1 MEQPVLAGGRRNRE
15 YREETVRA
23 AAEIVTRHGGFIRSV
38 IRFQNGS
45 RFEEEDVFQEFFLML
60 IRKPVP
66 TDVRRLRSYL
76 YKAIVHHVVDLIRQ
90 QVCYRRNL
98 KKYAGEVRISINN
111 RSAGNA
117 FEDRGQRDAALA
129 YMVRH
134 LREREAQA
142 FMLKYR
148 DNCSIGEIAAR
159 MGVERRTVSRY
170 LSEGLKRLQRT
181 LAIE

>member
-1 MEQPVLAGGRRNRE
+1 MTGNRRNRE
-15 YREETVRA
+15 YCQEPVRTA
-23 AAEIVTRHGGFIRSV
+23 ADIVTRHGGFIRGV
-38 IRFQNGS
+38 IRFQNCS
-45 RFEEEDVFQEFFLML
+45 RFDEEDVFQEFFLML
-60 IRKPVP
+60 VRKPVP
-66 TDVRRLRSYL
+66 PDVRCLRSYL
-76 YKAIVHHVVDLIRQ
+76 YKAIIHHVVDLIRH
-90 QVCYRRNL
+90 QVCYRRYL
-98 KKYAGEVRISINN
+98 KEYAEEVRISINN
-111 RSAGNA
+111 RPAGNA
-117 FEDRGQRDAALA
+117 FDDRRQRDAALA

>member
-1 MEQPVLAGGRRNRE
+1 MAGGRRNRKC
-15 YREETVRA
+15 REETVRA
-23 AAEIVTRHGGFIRSV
+23 AADIVTRHGGFIRGV
-38 IRFQNGS
+38 IRFQNCS
-45 RFEEEDVFQEFFLML
+45 RFEEDDLFQEFFLML

-66 TDVRRLRSYL
+66 PDVRRLRSYL
-76 YKAIVHHVVDLIRQ
+76 YKAIVHHIVDLIRH

-98 KKYAGEVRISINN
+98 KKYAEEIRISINN

-117 FEDRGQRDAALA
+117 VKQGRQRDAALA

-148 DNCSIGEIAAR
+148 DDCSIGEIAAR

-181 LAIE
+181 RAIE

>member
-1 MEQPVLAGGRRNRE
+1 MAGGRRNRKC
-15 YREETVRA
+15 REETVRA
-23 AAEIVTRHGGFIRSV
+23 AADIVTRHGGFIRGV
-38 IRFQNGS
+38 IRFQNCS
-45 RFEEEDVFQEFFLML
+45 RFDEEDVFQEFFLML
-60 IRKPVP
+60 LRKPVP
-66 TDVRRLRSYL
+66 PDVRRLRSYL
-76 YKAIVHHVVDLIRQ
+76 YKAIVHHIVDLIRH

-98 KKYAGEVRISINN
+98 KKYAEEIRISINN

-117 FEDRGQRDAALA
+117 VKQGRQRDAALA

-181 LAIE
+181 WAIE

>member
-1 MEQPVLAGGRRNRE
+1 MAGGRKNRKC
-15 YREETVRA
+15 REEMVRA
-23 AAEIVTRHGGFIRSV
+23 AADIVTRHDGFIRGV
-38 IRFQNGS
+38 IRFQNCS
-45 RFEEEDVFQEFFLML
+45 RFDEEDVFQEFFLML

-66 TDVRRLRSYL
+66 PDVRCLRSYL
-76 YKAIVHHVVDLIRQ
+76 YRAIVHHVVDRIRH
-90 QVCYRRNL
+90 QVNYRRNL
-98 KKYAGEVRISINN
+98 KKYAEQIRIPINN
-111 RSAGNA
+111 RSVRNA
-117 FEDRGQRDAALA
+117 LPEDGQRDAALA